1 MLFVD
6 EMSFQGL
13 AAKQTVGSASGDSP
27 LPHQGIVGFSGQFA
41 AQFPTNSTSFFQSLC
56 NQQVVTE
63 CRFGLVLTSNGTGT
77 QILGELDSSL
87 YNGNLVV
94 TPVLEEWVV
103 SGDLAINGTIFA
115 RDLVVELDSGTA
127 TIVG

>member
-1 MLFVD
+1 M
-6 EMSFQGL
+6 
-13 AAKQTVGSASGDSP
+13 KQTVGSAIGNSV

-56 NQQVVTE
+56 NQQQVTQ
-63 CRFGLVLTSNGTGT
+63 CRFGLALTSNGTGT

-87 YNGNLVV
+87 YSGNLTVV
-94 TPVLEEWVV
+94 PVLEEWVV
-103 SGDLAINGTIFA
+103 SGDLAINGTVVA

-127 TIVG
+127 TVVG

>member
-1 MLFVD
+1 
-6 EMSFQGL
+6 MSYQGL
-13 AAKQTVGSASGDSP
+13 VAKQTVGSAIGDSI

-56 NQQVVTE
+56 NQQQVTQ
-63 CRFGLVLTSNGTGT
+63 CRFGLALTSNGTGT

-87 YNGNLVV
+87 YSGDLTVV
-94 TPVLEEWVV
+94 PVLEEWVV
-103 SGDLAINGTIFA
+103 SGDLAINGTVVA

-127 TIVG
+127 TVVG

>member
-1 MLFVD
+1 
-6 EMSFQGL
+6 MSYQGL
-13 AAKQTVGSASGDSP
+13 VAKQTVGSAIGDSI

-56 NQQVVTE
+56 NQQQVTQS
-63 CRFGLVLTSNGTGT
+63 RFGLALTSNGTGT

-87 YNGNLVV
+87 YSGDLTVV
-94 TPVLEEWVV
+94 PVLEEWVV
-103 SGDLAINGTIFA
+103 SGDIAINGTVLA

-127 TIVG
+127 TVVG